1 MKKSEIEFFF
11 YKSRGPGGQRK
22 NKKETSVKVVHI
34 PTGLTARA
42 TEYTSQAR
50 NKEKALKRL
59 IEKIRISKQIKKKR
73 IPTKK
78 SKYVREKELR
88 SKKLAS
94 EKKYLRRKVDIK
106 NVE

>member
-1 MKKSEIEFFF
+1 MKQNEIEFFF

-50 NKEKALKRL
+50 NREKALKRL
-59 IEKIRISKQIKKKR
+59 IEKIRISKQVKKKR
-73 IPTKK
+73 ISTRKP
-78 SKYVREKELR
+78 KYVREKELR
-88 SKKLAS
+88 NKRLTS
-94 EKKYLRRKVDIK
+94 EKKKLRKKVDVK
-106 NVE
+106 DVE